1 VRLSFWQLF
10 LEHWATDFGRFW
22 FKDKLEYISGKIKL
36 QSGGSK
42 VGQESGTVERSL
54 HFAERLGGGRGLKS
68 NRDAQV
74 RVRIGVLDG
83 GEAGLG
89 SRLSCPHKQTC
100 QQVRITVLL
109 HKANKKGP
117 AEVGKC

>member
-1 VRLSFWQLF
+1 MR
-10 LEHWATDFGRFW
+10 WAT
-22 FKDKLEYISGKIKL
+22 
-36 QSGGSK
+36 
-42 VGQESGTVERSL
+42 VV
-54 HFAERLGGGRGLKS
+54 HFYVNRLGSVDGALRVPTSEDRMPLK
-68 NRDAQV
+68 AQV

-89 SRLSCPHKQTC
+89 SRLSCPHKQIC

-117 AEVGKC
+117 AEVGKWKQGLGCC